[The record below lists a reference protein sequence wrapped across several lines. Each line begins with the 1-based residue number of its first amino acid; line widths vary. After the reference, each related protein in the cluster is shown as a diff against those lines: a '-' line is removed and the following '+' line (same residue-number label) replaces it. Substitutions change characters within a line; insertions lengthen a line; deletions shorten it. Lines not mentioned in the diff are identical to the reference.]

1 MFVVIIVVV
10 AIFVTSEICGIAMVS
25 IREPQVFFIL
35 ENKRAHGVNG
45 KLIRGVRKL
54 IFDP

>member
-1 MFVVIIVVV
+1 MFVVIVVV
-10 AIFVTSEICGIAMVS
+10 AIFVTSEISDIAMVS

-54 IFDP
+54 IIDP